1 MNESGWP
8 KNIKG
13 RARLHDDTAPVLPNS
28 LKLSPSLIII
38 LMGMVR
44 RENGAGK
51 PHHSDVL
58 VLEYSEGRSSL
69 KSGTAQ
75 PGAAGLLYALP
86 SAPLLGSQLSGIT
99 SAPPLLLLFL

>member
-13 RARLHDDTAPVLPNS
+13 RARLHGDTAPVLPNS
-28 LKLSPSLIII
+28 SRLSPSLIS
-38 LMGMVR
+38 LTCMVR

-58 VLEYSEGRSSL
+58 VLEYSKGRSSL
-69 KSGTAQ
+69 KLGTAQ